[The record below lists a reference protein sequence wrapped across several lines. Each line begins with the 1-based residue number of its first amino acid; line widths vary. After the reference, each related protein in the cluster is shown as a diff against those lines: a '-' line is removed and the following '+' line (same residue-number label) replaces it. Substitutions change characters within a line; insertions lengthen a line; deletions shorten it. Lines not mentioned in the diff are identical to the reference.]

1 VASLESDFE
10 PVDQQ
15 FTVGWGMSQDL
26 QASGLTYEAG
36 VQVGRD
42 TGTVSGVAVSYTN
55 LEFYG
60 GPRYEFVLDKVHPYL
75 SGGVSLLSADLEG
88 SQWFVSVSDDDSSF
102 GLYVG
107 GGVDLDVGESMF
119 LGVGLRQTFA
129 HEVTLF
135 GGDGDAD
142 FTQFFVRIGSSF

>member
-1 VASLESDFE
+1 MNSQTRFAATVLLAALSASCAGTRHSGQVGVASLESDFE

-15 FTVGWGMSQDL
+15 FTVGWSMSQDL

-88 SQWFVSVSDDDSSF
+88 SQ
-102 GLYVG
+102 
-107 GGVDLDVGESMF
+107 
-119 LGVGLRQTFA
+119 
-129 HEVTLF
+129 
-135 GGDGDAD
+135 
-142 FTQFFVRIGSSF
+142 